1 MSAVVI
7 YDSHYGHTEK
17 YARWIANELQISLY
31 RLDEIGALDL
41 TTYDTIVFGGPVFH
55 GRVKIANIVNTLIP
69 ALYDKHILLFTVGLH
84 PIDATYF
91 KHICVDNFNYL
102 VQQ

>member
-1 MSAVVI
+1 MSCRLVCI
-7 YDSHYGHTEK
+7 DLMKS
-17 YARWIANELQISLY
+17 ARWINNL
-31 RLDEIGALDL
+31 R
-41 TTYDTIVFGGPVFH
+41 YDRFWWSSIH
-55 GRVKIANIVNTLIP
+55 GHVKIANLVNTLIP

-102 VQQ
+102 VQQYGDFFQLRWCDKP